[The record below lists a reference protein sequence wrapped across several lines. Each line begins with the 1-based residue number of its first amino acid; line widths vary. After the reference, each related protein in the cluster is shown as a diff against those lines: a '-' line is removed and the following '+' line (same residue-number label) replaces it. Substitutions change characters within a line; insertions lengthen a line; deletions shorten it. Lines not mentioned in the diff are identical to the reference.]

1 MAALAV
7 EQGFGHHKIPVY
19 LYVLMKHL
27 IAASALLLLLISC
40 KKDEP
45 NTEPAPVTPE
55 VKTGE
60 IKLKLLFY
68 DSLGELHTPLVG
80 QLVRLDAVNSG
91 TVDSNGEVS
100 FKDIAYGNYF
110 VSVVKD
116 FWEGPPLK
124 ISHNAAQT
132 TATVPFAAIAPWQ
145 AKSFTAQA
153 FKKDSIEVNFK
164 LDRPVPATKQVKMA
178 LIAGKDNSLSGSTYQ
193 SLDIFFTG
201 TDNVNQLN
209 IAKFAAFK
217 NFVAGLDSGA
227 VYFIKVLPVSFG
239 GFESNV
245 FSKNVLLGDNLF
257 PPDNWLINKEW
268 ND

>member
-1 MAALAV
+1 
-7 EQGFGHHKIPVY
+7 
-19 LYVLMKHL
+19 MKHL
-27 IAASALLLLLISC
+27 IAAFFLLWLAYSC
-40 KKDEP
+40 KKDDAT
-45 NTEPAPVTPE
+45 TEPAPVTPE

-68 DSLGELHTPLVG
+68 DSLGELRSPLLG
-80 QLVRLDAVNSG
+80 QTVRLDAVNST
-91 TVDSNGEVS
+91 TVDANGEAV
-100 FKDIAYGNYF
+100 FKDIAYGTYF
-110 VSVVKD
+110 LSVVKD

-124 ISHNAAQT
+124 ISHNLAQT
-132 TATVPFAAIAPWQ
+132 TATAPFAAIAPWQ

-153 FKKDSIEVNFK
+153 FTKDSIVANFK
-164 LDRPVPATKQVKMA
+164 LDRAVPASKQVKMA
-178 LIAGKDNSLSGSTYQ
+178 LIAGIDNSLSGSNYQ

-201 TDNVNQLN
+201 TDNVNQVN

-217 NFVAGLDSGA
+217 NFVTALDSGA
-227 VYFIKVLPVSFG
+227 VYFIKVLPVSYG
-239 GFESNV
+239 GYASNV